1 MAITIAKEQYSEFAG
16 AAGTSGKRF
25 MLYLNYGEGATAES
39 PKWVK
44 LGGSESLQFTPTV
57 DVQTKQTKDSGMW
70 AEGAV
75 TGKSFEVSDTVL
87 MKRGDTA
94 QKAIEAFIY
103 DDEITAEKKA
113 LQFARVDLDTKE
125 YRVFTCIPTSWAE
138 KSASDGMV
146 EYDFKATGTGQP
158 VDKTGFVIE

>member
-1 MAITIAKEQYSEFAG
+1 MAITIAKEQYPEFAG

-25 MLYLNYGEGATAES
+25 MLYLNYGEGATVE
-39 PKWVK
+39 
-44 LGGSESLQFTPTV
+44 
-57 DVQTKQTKDSGMW
+57 VQTKQTKDSGMW

-125 YRVFTCIPTSWAE
+125 YRVFTCIPTSWTE
-138 KSASDGMV
+138 KSASDGMI

>member
-1 MAITIAKEQYSEFAG
+1 MIVAITIAKEQYPEFAG

-103 DDEITAEKKA
+103 DDEITAERRPCSLPA
-113 LQFARVDLDTKE
+113 L
-125 YRVFTCIPTSWAE
+125 TSTQKNIECLLA
-138 KSASDGMV
+138 
-146 EYDFKATGTGQP
+146 FLPLGQKNLHLMAWLNTTLRLP
-158 VDKTGFVIE
+158 ERGNRLIRRAL